1 MRVRVTLPTKDGER
15 LREQIFQG
23 AEAVEEEEAG
33 QTEWEVVSATSFFF
47 IAYFDPLTS
56 NR

>member
-1 MRVRVTLPTKDGER
+1 MRVTLPTKDGER